1 MRRGK
6 LFLLGLLTGCL
17 AVPGAAFAQLYQWRD
32 ANGRTV
38 FSDSPPPSSIPP
50 GNIVK
55 MQKARAAPAAAE
67 EKHADDGKSTASA
80 AGTAA
85 KADGP
90 KSIAEREAEFKK
102 RQAEAAA
109 KAEKDQKLASDEKRR
124 EDQCR
129 GMRQSLAA
137 MESGQR
143 VRRFND
149 KGEPY
154 FVEDAE
160 RARDVEKYRRDMAT
174 AKCS

>member
-6 LFLLGLLTGCL
+6 LFLFGLIAGCL

-38 FSDSPPPSSIPP
+38 FSDSPPPPNIPP
-50 GNIVK
+50 GNIIK
-55 MQKARAAPAAAE
+55 NPKARAAPAPTD
-67 EKHADDGKSTASA
+67 EKHADDGKATASA
-80 AGTAA
+80 AGSAT

-90 KSIAEREAEFKK
+90 KSVAEREADFKK
-102 RQAEAAA
+102 RQAEVAA
-109 KAEKDQKLASDEKRR
+109 KAEKDQKLASDEKQR
-124 EDQCR
+124 EDRCR

-137 MESGQR
+137 LEAGQR

-154 FVEDAE
+154 FLDDAE
-160 RARDVEKYRRDMAT
+160 RARDVEKFRRDMAT

>member
-1 MRRGK
+1 MRRAK
-6 LFLLGLLTGCL
+6 LLFLGLLAGCL
-17 AVPGAAFAQLYQWRD
+17 VVPGAAMAQLYQWRD

-38 FSDSPPPSSIPP
+38 FSDSPPPPSIPP

-55 MQKARAAPAAAE
+55 NPKTRPAPAAAE
-67 EKHADDGKSTASA
+67 EKHADDGKATASA

-137 MESGQR
+137 LEAGQR

-154 FVEDAE
+154 FLDDAE
-160 RARDVEKYRRDMAT
+160 RARDVDKYRREMAT